1 MCIKNN
7 IIEQKT
13 KNQKLS
19 LTNLNNNL
27 LKSCFVFCSIEDIL
41 SLSLVCRK
49 FYEVTKELDF
59 IFKEKCELNFCSNY
73 NNL

>member
-1 MCIKNN
+1 MFIKNN

-59 IFKEKCELNFCSNY
+59 KFKEKCELNFCSNY

>member
-1 MCIKNN
+1 MFIKNN

-13 KNQKLS
+13 KNQKLL
-19 LTNLNNNL
+19 LTDLNNNL

-59 IFKEKCELNFCSNY
+59 KFKEKCELNFCSNY

>member
-1 MCIKNN
+1 MFIKNN
-7 IIEQKT
+7 NIEQKT

-59 IFKEKCELNFCSNY
+59 KFKEKCELNFCSNY

>member
-13 KNQKLS
+13 KNQKLT